1 MKKLLFCIVSLLM
14 SGILV
19 ACDDDAP
26 LPNPLALTHE
36 AIGAYCGMI
45 LTEHP
50 GPKAQVFEKNNPE
63 PHWFTS
69 VKDAVMYLTLPGE
82 AQDAIVTYVQDMAVA
97 HSWERPQDDGIW
109 INLKDAYF
117 VVGSR
122 KIGGMGM
129 PEFVPFSIK
138 EKAIDFSKQ
147 YGGRVVR
154 LSEITTE
161 DLDLAHTQ
169 IDMGKIAKE

>member
-1 MKKLLFCIVSLLM
+1 MKNLLFCLFLIFLSGSL
-14 SGILV
+14 S
-19 ACDDDAP
+19 ACNEDGP
-26 LPNPLALTHE
+26 LPDPLALTHE

-97 HSWERPQDDGIW
+97 QSWEKPEDDGIW
-109 INLKDAYF
+109 IDLHDAYF

-138 EKAIDFSKQ
+138 EKAIEFSRKH
-147 YGGRVVR
+147 GGRVVR

-169 IDMGKIAKE
+169 VDLDKIAKE